1 MPDVVEVFVKTNK
14 VIERNFTNDEQAQRA
29 LDATAAAD
37 KEQAAADAV
46 AARESALAKLAGL
59 GLTPD
64 EIAALVGA

>member
-37 KEQAAADAV
+37 KEQVAADAV
-46 AARESALAKLAGL
+46 AARESALTKLAGL